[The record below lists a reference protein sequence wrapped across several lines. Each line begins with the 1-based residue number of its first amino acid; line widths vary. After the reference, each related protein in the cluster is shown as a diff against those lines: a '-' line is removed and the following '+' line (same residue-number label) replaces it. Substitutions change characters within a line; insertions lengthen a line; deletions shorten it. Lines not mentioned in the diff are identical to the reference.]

1 MWLKMGLMV
10 PQGSNSD
17 LCAKVSVIYAE
28 YELDGSEEKLSLLI
42 GFSGSGRSANCPAS
56 KLFRKKYVSGGFGQG
71 GSGTLKKDDILERIE
86 SLEGRV
92 KELAASND

>member
-10 PQGSNSD
+10 PLLGNFVISPSVAQGSNSD

-56 KLFRKKYVSGGFGQG
+56 KLFRRNMLVADLGKVDQ
-71 GSGTLKKDDILERIE
+71 
-86 SLEGRV
+86 
-92 KELAASND
+92 AH